1 MNERWTN
8 MNASIDFDRIAKIGD
23 IRCNSFKSLSAE
35 NSFAMSLT
43 EVFFFKQDFATDRC
57 GKWMKGPWTKQSYGI
72 PYGDQ
77 MAENGYIPSNRFNS
91 LFS

>member
-57 GKWMKGPWTKQSYGI
+57 GK
-72 PYGDQ
+72 
-77 MAENGYIPSNRFNS
+77 
-91 LFS
+91 

>member
-8 MNASIDFDRIAKIGD
+8 MNASIDFDRIATIGD

-43 EVFFFKQDFATDRC
+43 EVFFLNRILQPTDV
-57 GKWMKGPWTKQSYGI
+57 
-72 PYGDQ
+72 
-77 MAENGYIPSNRFNS
+77 ENE
-91 LFS
+91 

>member
-1 MNERWTN
+1 
-8 MNASIDFDRIAKIGD
+8 
-23 IRCNSFKSLSAE
+23 
-35 NSFAMSLT
+35 MSLT

-72 PYGDQ
+72 PDGDQ